1 MGKNLINRDG
11 DGSKRDGASSRKA
24 VPGVDGHLKHNKI
37 LLGLPAKEAEMVFV
51 LLEFVELPIH
61 TILHDVSDPI
71 KFAYF
76 INEGLASIVN
86 VMSDGKSVE
95 VGLTGKEGFTGT
107 PLMAG
112 LRSSS
117 TRAVTQIAG
126 NAFRIKSAELVALLP
141 DCPKLEMALNRFV
154 QELAMQSSQVAACNR
169 LHEVEERLARW
180 LLMCQDRIGGDQV
193 PLTQEFL
200 AHMLGTRRASVT
212 VAAGILQK
220 AGLITYHR
228 GHVKIE
234 SRASLEAAVCEC
246 YGAMALQLATW
257 QKETKADSKSD
268 SVRQRADARIFDS

>member
-1 MGKNLINRDG
+1 MSNAKTFNGNG
-11 DGSKRDGASSRKA
+11 GSPTKA
-24 VPGVDGHLKHNKI
+24 VAGTNGHVMHNKI
-37 LLGLPAKEAEMVFV
+37 LLGLPQKEAALVFPR
-51 LLEFVELPIH
+51 LEFQELPTH
-61 TILHDVSDPI
+61 TILHDVALPI

-86 VMSDGKSVE
+86 VMSDGKNVE

-107 PLMAG
+107 PILAG

-117 TRAVTQIAG
+117 TRAITQLAGSGYRMKTADLVSLLLACPNLEIA
-126 NAFRIKSAELVALLP
+126 
-141 DCPKLEMALNRFV
+141 CNRFV

-169 LHEVEERLARW
+169 LHEVDERLARW
-180 LLMCQDRIGGDQV
+180 LLMCQDRIGGNQV

-220 AGLITYHR
+220 AGLITYRR

-234 SRASLEAAVCEC
+234 SRSRLEDAVCEC
-246 YGAMALQLATW
+246 YGAMAQQLENW
-257 QKETKADSKSD
+257 QKESKQS
-268 SVRQRADARIFDS
+268 